1 MPHQLALRFDKDTG
15 SVVRVE
21 YARWDAYWNSEKSA
35 GRVNQLDAPRP
46 ITDSWEDHLAISVD
60 LPGEKLKVEGRE
72 GTYAV
77 PSKHNFRTQGLAL
90 RDGRLISRPLTA
102 AEKKRVAKALELS
115 ETRYYSTTDQYADE
129 ARARARRARPR

>member
-1 MPHQLALRFDKDTG
+1 M
-15 SVVRVE
+15 RVE
-21 YARWDAYWNSEKSA
+21 YARWDAYWNGEKSA
-35 GRVNQLDAPRP
+35 GRVNQLGAPRP
-46 ITDSWEDHLAISVD
+46 ITDSWEDHLAVAVD
-60 LPGEKLKVEGRE
+60 LPGDMIKVEGRE

-115 ETRYYSTTDQYADE
+115 ETRYYSTTDEYADE
-129 ARARARRARPR
+129 ARAHFR